1 MDTRFLDAV
10 QSKLQEQRAVLDA
23 NADQLRGE
31 LAAYDAQLGR
41 IDAAL
46 AALSGTATP
55 QAAAKASKAAKAEKR
70 RHVAPAANKA
80 QVVALI
86 AEELALHHVVNA
98 DDLKARIEQKLV
110 AAGHNR
116 MGYSLR
122 FKEAAA
128 DSQFVHSSDGIRM
141 ETETPRSVHKPA
153 ATNSISPSHGID
165 SSSSVHTTTPT
176 TLTVTDKY

>member
-31 LAAYDAQLGR
+31 LAAYDAQLVR

-46 AALSGTATP
+46 VALSGPALP
-55 QAAAKASKAAKAEKR
+55 KEAAKASKAAKGKKR
-70 RHVAPAANKA
+70 RPAAPAANKA

-86 AEELALHHVVNA
+86 EEELALHKVIKE
-98 DDLKARIEQKLV
+98 DDLKFRIEQKLV

-128 DSQFVHSSDGIRM
+128 DSQFVHGSDGIRLNA
-141 ETETPRSVHKPA
+141 ETPRSVHKQA
-153 ATNSISPSHGID
+153 ATNGVSHSHGVD
-165 SSSSVHTTTPT
+165 SSIAVRTTTPT
-176 TLTVTDKY
+176 T

>member
-10 QSKLQEQRAVLDA
+10 QAKLQEQRAVLDT

-31 LAAYDAQLGR
+31 LAAYDAQLVR

-46 AALSGTATP
+46 VALSGPASP
-55 QAAAKASKAAKAEKR
+55 AAKAVKREKR
-70 RHVAPAANKA
+70 RPAAPAANKS

-86 AEELALHHVVNA
+86 IEELALHKVIKA
-98 DDLKARIEQKLV
+98 EDLKARIEQKLL

-141 ETETPRSVHKPA
+141 NTETPRSVHKPA
-153 ATNSISPSHGID
+153 ATNGISHSHGID

-176 TLTVTDKY
+176 TLTVTNK